1 MSLFKLAYSNFKRSV
16 KNYVALIISLSFSIF
31 TFFNFQNIVFSNAM
45 DVLKEKNSECTTEY
59 INDQV
64 AKHLN
69 LSEEYL
75 LSEDENG
82 LGTAYNYRM
91 RWIRTELKKEG
102 KIINIKRGIWR
113 IA

>member
-1 MSLFKLAYSNFKRSV
+1 MYIPT
-16 KNYVALIISLSFSIF
+16 KNELKIATI
-31 TFFNFQNIVFSNAM
+31 N
-45 DVLKEKNSECTTEY
+45 VLKEKNSECTTEY

-82 LGTAYNYRM
+82 VGTAYNYRM
-91 RWIRTELKKEG
+91 RWIRTVLKKEG

>member
-1 MSLFKLAYSNFKRSV
+1 MYIPT
-16 KNYVALIISLSFSIF
+16 KNELKIATI
-31 TFFNFQNIVFSNAM
+31 

-69 LSEEYL
+69 

>member
-1 MSLFKLAYSNFKRSV
+1 MLLQLRKHLRA
-16 KNYVALIISLSFSIF
+16 
-31 TFFNFQNIVFSNAM
+31 TGQ
-45 DVLKEKNSECTTEY
+45 
-59 INDQV
+59 
-64 AKHLN
+64 HLN

>member
-1 MSLFKLAYSNFKRSV
+1 MYIPT
-16 KNYVALIISLSFSIF
+16 KNELKIATI
-31 TFFNFQNIVFSNAM
+31 

-113 IA
+113 IAFGCTDTVIPVGNSGKMVVFEALREVL

>member
-1 MSLFKLAYSNFKRSV
+1 MYIPT
-16 KNYVALIISLSFSIF
+16 KNELKIATI
-31 TFFNFQNIVFSNAM
+31 

-82 LGTAYNYRM
+82 LGTA
-91 RWIRTELKKEG
+91 
-102 KIINIKRGIWR
+102 
-113 IA
+113 

>member
-1 MSLFKLAYSNFKRSV
+1 MYIPT
-16 KNYVALIISLSFSIF
+16 KNELKIATI
-31 TFFNFQNIVFSNAM
+31 

-102 KIINIKRGIWR
+102 KIINIKRGIEQNR
-113 IA
+113 CAMACQGCGAVFYFF